1 MNFLQV
7 KKHFQLCLAP
17 LETRLLR
24 DFSIMTLASG
34 ATAEDGTLIICGGYI
49 TDYKTNVKEYSS
61 ECFKLNSNQDP
72 NWTKLGD
79 MSIPRSVCLFVLSPP
94 KSLLKT

>member
-1 MNFLQV
+1 MV
-7 KKHFQLCLAP
+7 RMSCSIRD
-17 LETRLLR
+17 TLLR

>member
-1 MNFLQV
+1 MKGKVVETKICQLPYKYPKQV
-7 KKHFQLCLAP
+7 YG
-17 LETRLLR
+17 
-24 DFSIMTLASG
+24 ASG
-34 ATAEDGTLIICGGYI
+34 ATAGNGTLIICGGYI